1 MFNRLRTGLDFR
13 LDPELRTYRS
23 RVASRTIA
31 AIYLLIALWV
41 ILDAYLYTLNAI
53 GLGHNIM
60 YDAPAALFLLAFTII
75 AHRLNSWGNSI
86 VAGYLLASGVFLF
99 SLFDMLMFPNTLI
112 ITGGLLLV
120 PILIAGSVVGG
131 VASFIFSLLASL
143 ALLSGWFIGMRLNS
157 SPSLLYQP
165 VYAPLYL
172 GSQILIQQIVALLLF
187 SVSRNIE
194 QSFEYL
200 REQADQM
207 AVLAH
212 TDPLTGLANRRQMIE
227 QLAREYSRARRYE
240 RPLSLL
246 YLDLD
251 SFKEINDQFG
261 HLFGDEILRNA
272 ALSMRSVLR
281 STDLLSRIGGD
292 EFAVLL
298 PETDLK
304 GAVGVANK
312 LRRALLAFSGNLGS
326 AVPTL
331 TFSAG
336 VAQLLAEDE
345 SIDDLLARADDV
357 QYQAKATGK
366 GEIRSQRDIQ
376 QLPLFRDKIN
386 EPH

>member
-143 ALLSGWFIGMRLNS
+143 ALLGGWFIGMRLNS

-212 TDPLTGLANRRQMIE
+212 TDPLTSLANRRQMIE

>member
-143 ALLSGWFIGMRLNS
+143 ALLGGWFIGMRLNS